1 MIPVTNPA
9 ELREFLATF
18 HAADIPLFVWGPP
31 GAGKSAVVAQYAAA
45 IGAELYDIRLSQYE
59 SVDLRGI
66 PVPDGGC
73 TRWSPPSTLP
83 FSGNV
88 SGDRPVVLFL
98 DEILHAAPSVQAVAF
113 QLVLDRRVGEHRL
126 APNVYIVAA
135 SNRHS
140 DNADVHRLLA
150 PLANRFAHVEVIP
163 TLEAWKEWAL
173 KPETGISPL
182 VVGYLNQRPSHLD
195 LSTEA
200 IKQGLKAFPT
210 PRAWERVSK
219 VITPKPRLQ
228 FVEAIIGSAVAGEFM
243 AYAECASQ
251 IPAWEEIISVPAKA
265 LVPSSVDAL
274 YAVASLCT
282 VRVDEK
288 SAKSVTAYIKRLPL
302 EYQTLFIADLAR
314 ARSSFVA
321 GIAQLRALAGT
332 VWKEV
337 G

>member
-1 MIPVTNPA
+1 MIPTTDPLA
-9 ELREFLATF
+9 LSGFLAAF
-18 HAADIPLFVWGPP
+18 HAADIPLFIWGPP

-45 IGAELYDIRLSQYE
+45 AGMDLCDVRLSQYE

-66 PVPDGGC
+66 PVPDEPSST
-73 TRWSPPSTLP
+73 TRWFPPSTLP
-83 FSGNV
+83 FNAT
-88 SGDRPVVLFL
+88 RPTLLFL
-98 DEILHAAPSVQAVAF
+98 DEILHAQPSVQAVAF

-126 APNVYIVAA
+126 PPHVYIVAA

-140 DNADVHRLLA
+140 DKAGVNQLLA
-150 PLANRFAHVEVIP
+150 PLANRFAHVEVTP
-163 TLEAWKEWAL
+163 TLEAWKAWAL

-195 LSTEA
+195 LSAEA

-210 PRAWERVSK
+210 PRAWEGVSR
-219 VITPKPRLQ
+219 ILRAAPPCMQ
-228 FVEAIIGSAVAGEFM
+228 YVEALIGSAVAGEFM

-251 IPAWEEIISVPAKA
+251 LPQWEDITSAPAKA
-265 LVPSSVDAL
+265 RVPDSIDAL
-274 YAVASLCT
+274 YAVASLCVARVATET
-282 VRVDEK
+282 VK
-288 SAKSVTAYIKRLPL
+288 AVTTYVKRLPL

-314 ARSSFVA
+314 ARRSFVA
-321 GIAQLRALAGT
+321 TSAPLSALAGA